1 MSQHDR
7 YWVRPTLTE
16 LESRLT
22 PSNSLVNGDIIIRG
36 SDGNDHVTVDRV
48 WIGGQAHIRV
58 TENNVRT
65 DYLAS
70 RVTGEVKFYGNLG
83 NDTFICNAPIRVYAE
98 GGPGD
103 DFLQGGP
110 LNDVLRGGSG
120 NDTLR
125 GGAGNDI
132 LYAGSGN
139 DRLFGEAG
147 NDQLYGEYGNNWLDA
162 GSASEFVDLG
172 VGNSYNA
179 WVWAYDGTTATD
191 IQQRHS
197 NTCVFLSVLAGVANA
212 GTVNLANQIRYLGNY
227 NYAVRMLVNGGWTE
241 VTVRFDGQ
249 LTQENGRTYDALST
263 TKGEFWPLLFQ
274 RAYMKTVEHDPYS
287 AQSMASFGGEP
298 SGYRALQTLTGRNPY
313 IDLLTS
319 YSPQQLRQLVS
330 NRKVVDVGGTGHRYA
345 VLDVYQSGSEW
356 FVRLYNPWA
365 RDLTHDSRL
374 AIIPD
379 NRNDGVITV
388 RWSSFTAAFK
398 SISYLL

>member
-1 MSQHDR
+1 
-7 YWVRPTLTE
+7 
-16 LESRLT
+16 
-22 PSNSLVNGDIIIRG
+22 
-36 SDGNDHVTVDRV
+36 
-48 WIGGQAHIRV
+48 
-58 TENNVRT
+58 
-65 DYLAS
+65 
-70 RVTGEVKFYGNLG
+70 
-83 NDTFICNAPIRVYAE
+83 
-98 GGPGD
+98 
-103 DFLQGGP
+103 
-110 LNDVLRGGSG
+110 
-120 NDTLR
+120 
-125 GGAGNDI
+125 
-132 LYAGSGN
+132 
-139 DRLFGEAG
+139 
-147 NDQLYGEYGNNWLDA
+147 
-162 GSASEFVDLG
+162 
-172 VGNSYNA
+172 
-179 WVWAYDGTTATD
+179 
-191 IQQRHS
+191 
-197 NTCVFLSVLAGVANA
+197 
-212 GTVNLANQIRYLGNY
+212 
-227 NYAVRMLVNGGWTE
+227 
-241 VTVRFDGQ
+241 VRFDGQ

-287 AQSMASFGGEP
+287 AKSMASFGGES